1 MNKTAILYGSTSGNT
16 KSAADTIGEI
26 LGITDI
32 RSVDRIF
39 ADEISALD
47 VIIAGTSTWGY
58 GDIQDD
64 WAPLVGKIRDLDL
77 HGKKVALFGTGDQ
90 NSYCDTFV
98 DGIGILYDAFVAA
111 KATIIG
117 GWPTEG
123 YEHNNSR
130 AVRNDKFVGLA
141 LDEDNQA
148 GLTKERILAWVEQ
161 LKPELK

>member
-1 MNKTAILYGSTSGNT
+1 MRKTAILYGSTGGNT

-32 RSVDRIF
+32 RSVDKVF
-39 ADEISALD
+39 ADEIGALD
-47 VIIAGTSTWGY
+47 VIFAGTSTWGY

-64 WAPLVGKIRDLDL
+64 WAPLVEKIRELDL

-90 NSYCDTFV
+90 SSYCDTFV

-111 KATIIG
+111 NATIIG
-117 GWPTEG
+117 DWPTEG

-141 LDEDNQA
+141 LDDDNQA

-161 LKPELK
+161 LKPELE